1 MLSTRWLHREREMTL
16 LLHDY
21 LEESARQYP
30 TKTAIVA
37 GDERVSFGELN
48 ERANRLAFT
57 LSKSGTTRGDRVA
70 ILGESSIEV
79 VTAVWASLKANL
91 VFMVVSRDVKVD
103 KLSYILDDSGARVLI
118 GSARLLDALHGT
130 LDDSPSGLTHVIS
143 YGGVL
148 RAPPQAT
155 LTRWTDALSSAAMCP
170 QRTAIDQDLAS
181 IVYTS
186 GSTGEPKG
194 VMLTH
199 ANMLAAATS
208 ITTYLEAKDSDIVL
222 CALPLAFDYGLYQV
236 LMAARVGATVI
247 LESGFT
253 YPSAILDTIV
263 REGVTAFPAV
273 PTMFAILTQMRE
285 LEHDLSRVRYV
296 TNTAAA
302 LPVSHLEKIAEIFPN
317 ARIYSMY
324 GLTECK
330 RCTYLPPE
338 DLFKKPTSVGIAIP
352 NTELWIEDEH
362 GRRLGAGQVGQ
373 LVIRGAT
380 VMRGYW
386 RKPEA
391 TAKRL
396 RPGPLPGEQVLHT
409 GDYARLDEDG
419 YLYFVSRM
427 DDIIK
432 SRGEKVAPR
441 EVEDVLYA
449 LAGVREAAVIGV
461 PDPVLGHAIKAFI
474 VADMSHAY
482 TAAIVIAHCKSRL
495 EPFMVPKH
503 VEFRDA
509 LPKTD
514 TGKIKKSG
522 LY

>member
-1 MLSTRWLHREREMTL
+1 M

-21 LEESARQYP
+21 LEDSARRHP
-30 TKTAIVA
+30 TKTAVVA
-37 GDERVSFGELN
+37 GDERMSFGELN
-48 ERANRLAFT
+48 ERANRLAST
-57 LSKSGTTRGDRVA
+57 LSGAARRGDRVA
-70 ILGESSIEV
+70 ILGESCVE
-79 VTAVWASLKANL
+79 TAIALWASLKANL
-91 VFMVVSRDVKVD
+91 VFMVISRDVKED
-103 KLSYILDDSGARVLI
+103 KLEYILRDSGARALI
-118 GSARLLDALHGT
+118 GSARRLDALHGAMDRAPE
-130 LDDSPSGLTHVIS
+130 LERAIA
-143 YGGVL
+143 YGGL
-148 RAPPQAT
+148 ARAPIHAK
-155 LTRWTDALSSAAMCP
+155 LTSWVEALDHEAPCP
-170 QRTAIDQDLAS
+170 PRIAIDQDLAS

-208 ITTYLEAKDSDIVL
+208 ITTYLRAEESDVVL
-222 CALPLAFDYGLYQV
+222 CALPLAFDYGLYQL
-236 LMAARVGATVI
+236 LMAARVGATVV

-273 PTMFAILTQMRE
+273 PTMFAILAQMRE
-285 LEHDLSRVRYV
+285 LQHDLSRVRYV

-302 LPVSHLEKIAEIFPN
+302 LPVAHLERIAAIFPN

-362 GRRLGAGQVGQ
+362 GQRLSAGQVGQ

-391 TAKRL
+391 TAERL
-396 RPGPLPGEQVLHT
+396 RPGPLPGERVLHT

-419 YLYFVSRM
+419 YLYFVARM

-441 EVEDVLYA
+441 EVEDALYA

-474 VADMSHAY
+474 VADMSHDY
-482 TAAIVIAHCKSRL
+482 TAADVIAHCKSRL

-514 TGKIKKSG
+514 TGKIKKNG
-522 LY
+522 LC

>member
-1 MLSTRWLHREREMTL
+1 M

-21 LEESARQYP
+21 LEESARRLPGQ
-30 TKTAIVA
+30 TSIITSA
-37 GDERVSFGELN
+37 ERVTFGELN
-48 ERANRLAFT
+48 ERADRLASV
-57 LSKSGTTRGDRVA
+57 LAKHGATRGDRVA
-70 ILGESSIEV
+70 ILGESRVETVI
-79 VTAVWASLKANL
+79 AIWAALKANL
-91 VFMVVSRDVKVD
+91 VFMVVSRDIKED
-103 KLSYILDDSGARVLI
+103 KLEYILRDSGARALV
-118 GSARLLDALHGT
+118 GSARLLGELHAAVDRAPE
-130 LDDSPSGLTHVIS
+130 LAHVIAF
-143 YGGVL
+143 GGAA
-148 RAPPQAT
+148 RAPAHAALTSWAEALEAAAT
-155 LTRWTDALSSAAMCP
+155 CP
-170 QRTAIDQDLAS
+170 RRVAIDQDLAS

-208 ITTYLEAKDSDIVL
+208 ITTYLDAKDSDVVL

-236 LMAARVGATVI
+236 LMAARVGATVV

-253 YPSAILDTIV
+253 YPSAILDTVV
-263 REGVTAFPAV
+263 REQVTAFPGV
-273 PTMFAILTQMRE
+273 PTIFAILTQMGE

-302 LPVSHLEKIAEIFPN
+302 LPVAHLTRLAEIFPN

-338 DLFKKPTSVGIAIP
+338 DLLEKPTSVGIAIP

-362 GRRLGAGQVGQ
+362 GQRLGAGQVGQ

-391 TAKRL
+391 TAERL
-396 RPGPLPGEQVLHT
+396 RPGPLPGEHVLHT

-419 YLYFVSRM
+419 YLYFVARM

-441 EVEDVLYA
+441 EVEDALYA
-449 LAGVREAAVIGV
+449 LPGVREAAVIGV
-461 PDPVLGHAIKAFI
+461 PDPLLGHAVKAFI
-474 VADMSHAY
+474 VADMSHGY
-482 TAAIVIAHCKSRL
+482 TAAGVIAHCKSRL

-522 LY
+522 LC